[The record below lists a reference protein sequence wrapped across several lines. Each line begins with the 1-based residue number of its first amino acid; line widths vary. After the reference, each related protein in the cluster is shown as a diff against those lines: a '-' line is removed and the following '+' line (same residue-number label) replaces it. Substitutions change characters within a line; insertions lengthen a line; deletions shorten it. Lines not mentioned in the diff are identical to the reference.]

1 MNKLQVNGRP
11 GTAAK
16 SPSKLNTARSGYLGT
31 PARAVNKNS
40 SFISQDGGS
49 SMGAK
54 LAGSLKS
61 KVGAATPTRIVN
73 PCKLPAILQDCNS
86 DGYWYTKAQE
96 TLMLFLNDRKEEVEE
111 ILSTGVTQV
120 NMGLENDGS
129 KEFMIEDTKFK

>member
-1 MNKLQVNGRP
+1 
-11 GTAAK
+11 
-16 SPSKLNTARSGYLGT
+16 
-31 PARAVNKNS
+31 
-40 SFISQDGGS
+40 
-49 SMGAK
+49 MGAK

-61 KVGAATPTRIVN
+61 KVCAATPTRIVN
-73 PCKLPAILQDCNS
+73 PCKLPAVLQDCNS

-96 TLMLFLNDRKEEVEE
+96 TLMLFLIDRKEEVEE